1 MPPVIAE
8 PLSRG
13 GRYGR
18 DEREKKMETIDRTQA
33 IEQHNQLG
41 FENSVVGIVR
51 THDDAEEVVKDL
63 QRAGF
68 DMKKLSV
75 IGKGYHSEEHPL
87 GFYTTGDRIKGW
99 GGLGVFWGS
108 IWGLLLGAAFF
119 WIPGLGP
126 LAVAGPFTHLLI
138 TGLEGAVLGGGVG
151 ALGGALTG
159 LGLSKESVIKYET
172 RVKADNYL
180 VIAHGTPEEVERA
193 QRILQSRVLEAP
205 ETVTMPSEQPKA
217 RHAGFAL

>member
-1 MPPVIAE
+1 
-8 PLSRG
+8 
-13 GRYGR
+13 
-18 DEREKKMETIDRTQA
+18 METTVQA
-33 IEQHNQLG
+33 EAGQQTSPLE
-41 FENSVVGIVR
+41 FDSSVVGIVR

-138 TGLEGAVLGGGVG
+138 TGLEGAVLGGSVG

-172 RVKADNYL
+172 RLKADNYL
-180 VIAHGTPEEVERA
+180 IIAHGTAEEVSRA
-193 QRILQSRVLEAP
+193 KNILHTRALEEP
-205 ETVTMPSEQPKA
+205 ETVTKPTGNPDRRQ
-217 RHAGFAL
+217 AGFAL

>member
-1 MPPVIAE
+1 MNVSPQPE
-8 PLSRG
+8 LKEDSF
-13 GRYGR
+13 
-18 DEREKKMETIDRTQA
+18 D
-33 IEQHNQLG
+33 LG
-41 FENSVVGIVR
+41 FDSSVVGIVR

-68 DMKKLSV
+68 DMRKLSV

-99 GGLGVFWGS
+99 GGLGLFWGS
-108 IWGLLLGAAFF
+108 IWGLLLGAAFL

-138 TGLEGAVLGGGVG
+138 TGLEGAVLGGSVG
-151 ALGGALTG
+151 ALGGALSG

-172 RVKADNYL
+172 RLKADNYL
-180 VIAHGTPEEVERA
+180 IIAHGTPEEVEQARGILHTRA
-193 QRILQSRVLEAP
+193 MEEP
-205 ETVTMPSEQPKA
+205 ETVTMPGGKT
-217 RHAGFAL
+217 RHHKAGFAL